1 MPHYEFAQRYG
12 GRRHLF
18 SAPEKRRHRAMLIG
32 SDERTVC
39 RTPKSAALC
48 KTIIPMLLFGQFPVE
63 TARWKLIQDIRS
75 DPRRE
80 GSSCPCRT
88 SAVGSVA
95 ILLEHAIPSL
105 FLPLHLL
112 LHRVGRWVF
121 QIHRMIASDSC
132 IQSRDACDLLQC
144 PDTLVK
150 SSAHC
155 SYITHSPTQIHVLK

>member
-1 MPHYEFAQRYG
+1 MPHYTNLRKGTVDG
-12 GRRHLF
+12 GICSPHQEN
-18 SAPEKRRHRAMLIG
+18 ADRAMLIG
-32 SDERTVC
+32 NDEQTVC

-48 KTIIPMLLFGQFPVE
+48 TIIIPMLLSDQFPVE

-105 FLPLHLL
+105 FLPLHLI
-112 LHRVGRWVF
+112 LHRVGR
-121 QIHRMIASDSC
+121 
-132 IQSRDACDLLQC
+132 
-144 PDTLVK
+144 
-150 SSAHC
+150 
-155 SYITHSPTQIHVLK
+155 